1 MPGQSLISK
10 IAAENR
16 VSLFNKN
23 KYAVSQIDGINNPYD
38 LNDDIVSKS
47 LNLLQQTTGVDYR
60 SNPIVTLV
68 ERFIDAKNSEL
79 VVEGGK
85 RLLVEFG
92 RRAAINVIGK
102 FIPRPTGGL
111 GTGFLG
117 LGIGFVEVRKI

>member
-1 MPGQSLISK
+1 MLTQ
-10 IAAENR
+10 
-16 VSLFNKN
+16 N
-23 KYAVSQIDGINNPYD
+23 KYAVSKIDGINNPYD

-47 LNLLQQTTGVDYR
+47 LNLLQQTIGVDYS
-60 SNPIVTLV
+60 SNPIVDLV
-68 ERFIDAKNSEL
+68 DRFIDAKNSEL

-92 RRAAINVIGK
+92 RRAAINAIGR

-117 LGIGFVEVRKI
+117 LGIGFGRSKRD